1 LDNKATFVYKLSKF
15 AILLA
20 ATVVLLGAYT
30 RLSDAGLGCPDWPG
44 CYGFISVPE
53 SHAQIKQAQ
62 EAFPDHTV
70 VASKAWPEMVHRYF
84 AGTLGLVIALIAVLS
99 IRRRKLPTQP
109 LALPV
114 MLVLL
119 VMFQA
124 ALGMWT
130 VTLGLLPVVVM
141 GHLLGGFTTLSLLFL
156 LFLKLRDNNIPAIPS
171 QLRTLAII
179 GLVIVIAQISL
190 GGWTSANYAAIICT
204 DFPTCQGS
212 MIPHLDFAG
221 AFQLHSAG
229 LQSYQG
235 GYLGNDARVTIH
247 WMHRLGALLTTLY
260 LLFLH
265 VKLMKAGHK
274 KLAVLLVVALTIQV
288 SLGIS
293 NVLFSLPLPV
303 AVAHNGGAATLLLS
317 MVLITYTLG
326 RKGSSEPQS

>member
-1 LDNKATFVYKLSKF
+1 MDNKTTFIYKLSKF

-44 CYGFISVPE
+44 CYGFISVPK
-53 SHAQIKQAQ
+53 SQTQIKQA
-62 EAFPDHTV
+62 EASFPHHAV
-70 VASKAWPEMVHRYF
+70 VASKAWPEMIHRYF
-84 AGTLGLVIALIAVLS
+84 AGTLGLTIALIAIMT
-99 IRRRKLPTQP
+99 IRRRKQPEQPLGLPT
-109 LALPV
+109 
-114 MLVLL
+114 MLVIL

-141 GHLLGGFTTLSLLFL
+141 GHLLGGFTTLSLLLL
-156 LFLKLRDNNIPAIPS
+156 LFLKLRDNNIPAMS
-171 QLRTLAII
+171 SSLRTLAVI
-179 GLVIVIAQISL
+179 GLLIVIMQITL
-190 GGWTSANYAAIICT
+190 GGWTSANYAAIICS

-212 MIPHLDFAG
+212 WIPHLDFSG
-221 AFQLHSAG
+221 AFQLHSIG
-229 LQSYQG
+229 IKSYQG
-235 GYLGNDARVTIH
+235 GYMDNDARVTIQ
-247 WMHRLGALLTTLY
+247 WMHRLGALVTTIY

-265 VKLMKAGHK
+265 VRLMKSGYK
-274 KLAVLLVVALTIQV
+274 KMGILLVTVLAIQV

-303 AVAHNGGAATLLLS
+303 AVAHNGGAASLLLT

-326 RKGSSEPQS
+326 RKESLGSRA

>member
-1 LDNKATFVYKLSKF
+1 LDNKSTFVYKLSKF

-44 CYGFISVPE
+44 CYGFASVPE
-53 SHAQIKQAQ
+53 SHAQIKQA
-62 EAFPDHTV
+62 EAAFPDHTV

-99 IRRRKLPTQP
+99 IRRRKLPGQP

-114 MLVLL
+114 ILVIL

-130 VTLGLLPVVVM
+130 VTLGLLPIVVM

-156 LFLKLRDNNIPAIPS
+156 LFLKLRDSNIPAMPS

-179 GLVIVIAQISL
+179 GLVVVIAQICL

-212 MIPHLDFAG
+212 MIPHLDFSG
-221 AFQLHSAG
+221 AFQFHSAG
-229 LQSYQG
+229 LHDYQG

-260 LLFLH
+260 LVFLH
-265 VKLMKAGHK
+265 VKLMRAGHK
-274 KLAVLLVVALTIQV
+274 KLAILLIVALTIQV

-303 AVAHNGGAATLLLS
+303 AVAHNGGAASLLLT

-326 RKGSSEPQS
+326 RKGSLEPQP

>member
-1 LDNKATFVYKLSKF
+1 MDNKSTFVYKLSKF

-44 CYGFISVPE
+44 CYGFASVPE
-53 SHAQIKQAQ
+53 SHAQIKQA
-62 EAFPDHTV
+62 EVAFPDHTI
-70 VASKAWPEMVHRYF
+70 VAGKAWREMVHRYF

-99 IRRRKLPTQP
+99 IRRRQLPGQP

-114 MLVLL
+114 ILVIL

-130 VTLGLLPVVVM
+130 VTLGLLPIVVM

-156 LFLKLRDNNIPAIPS
+156 LFLKLRDNNIPAMPS
-171 QLRTLAII
+171 RLRTLAII
-179 GLVIVIAQISL
+179 GLVVVITQICL

-212 MIPHLDFAG
+212 MIPHLDFSG
-221 AFQLHSAG
+221 AFQLHAAG
-229 LQSYQG
+229 LHDYQG

-260 LLFLH
+260 LVFLH
-265 VKLMKAGHK
+265 VMLMRGGHK
-274 KLAVLLVVALTIQV
+274 KLAILLIVALTIQV

-303 AVAHNGGAATLLLS
+303 AVAHNGGAASLLLT

-326 RKGSSEPQS
+326 RKGSLGPQP